1 MSSTYGLRLYEALFE
16 IVWAACVL
24 GTGDH
29 LEGTDRYPVKE
40 VVPQIPDLIRKPL
53 NQASVYLT

>member
-1 MSSTYGLRLYEALFE
+1 LYEALFE